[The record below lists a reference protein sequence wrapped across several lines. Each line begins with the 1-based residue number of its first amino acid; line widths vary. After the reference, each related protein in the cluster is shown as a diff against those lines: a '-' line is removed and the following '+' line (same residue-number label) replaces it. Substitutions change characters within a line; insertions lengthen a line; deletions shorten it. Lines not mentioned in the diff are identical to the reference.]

1 MVLALSEAQSGIHNE
16 TSSEKEEKG
25 NYRGSQRVHLK
36 GELLDERK
44 CSVQT
49 TPTTRLQRFLFR
61 KGAKEMATTT
71 ATPSRITTTMRAFP
85 LTAFFVLAYA
95 LSWLILVPA
104 ALGLLPDS
112 AGVLSWFPPFGP
124 AVAAF
129 IVTALIGGRP
139 AVGQL
144 LRRLVQWKVGI
155 RWYLL
160 VLIGIPLLTLL
171 GAFVVLGTVPLDA
184 LAQNWQVILTGYPI
198 YVLYIAI
205 FTGLGEEPG
214 WRGFALPRLQDRHG
228 PLMAT
233 AVLAVMWAAWHLPNV
248 LFGGW
253 TGLSFSLWL
262 VQCLACAFIYTWV
275 YNRTGGSILMVA
287 LLHGAINGS
296 AGLATGLLPGFN
308 DALNVPLYSAGALAF
323 TIAAVVLVVAT
334 KGRLGYRTQKAPL
347 EPPARS

>member
-1 MVLALSEAQSGIHNE
+1 
-16 TSSEKEEKG
+16 
-25 NYRGSQRVHLK
+25 
-36 GELLDERK
+36 
-44 CSVQT
+44 
-49 TPTTRLQRFLFR
+49 
-61 KGAKEMATTT
+61 MATTT
-71 ATPSRITTTMRAFP
+71 VTPSRITTTIRAFP
-85 LTAFFVLAYA
+85 LAAYFVLAYA

-104 ALGLLPDS
+104 GLGMLPDSS
-112 AGVLSWFPPFGP
+112 AGVLVWLPPFGP

-129 IVTALIGGRP
+129 VVTARIGGRP

-160 VLIGIPLLTLL
+160 VLLGIPLLELMGAFAVL
-171 GAFVVLGTVPLDA
+171 GAVPLDD
-184 LAQNWQVILTGYPI
+184 LARNWPVIFTTYPI

-205 FTGLGEEPG
+205 FTGMGEEPG

-228 PLMAT
+228 PLLAT
-233 AVLAVMWAAWHLPNV
+233 AVLAVVWASWHLPNV

-262 VQCLACAFIYTWV
+262 VQTLASAFIYTWV
-275 YNRTGGSILMVA
+275 YNRTGGSILLAA

-296 AGLATGLLPGFN
+296 SGLVTGLLPGFN
-308 DALNVPLYSAGALAF
+308 DALNVPLYGADALAF

-334 KGRLGYRTQKAPL
+334 RGRLGYRAEKAPT
-347 EPPARS
+347 EATP